1 MATSPRTP
9 RNFFPADL
17 TPLLLSGWQ
26 TNKFDKS
33 IPFWAEVDGLQFT
46 DTSIRR
52 KPGKSLI
59 GNFSSQPIRGMIA
72 INEYDTK
79 VLYLGDLN
87 KIYRWKLDDPLVLNA
102 EVGTGYSLVERA
114 GASVWDIAAP
124 EGIAT
129 WVEEDG
135 AISVWDEGIV
145 VATAWSFTNFG
156 TWVLA
161 ADNVGPIKI
170 KKNNETFADLQVG
183 KVSGA
188 SISIGGS
195 NHAVGDNITFSGGSG
210 SSFAGTVAAASGG
223 AVTRFKVTNYGSSY
237 RIWNRVTIVFICT

>member
-59 GNFSSQPIRGMIA
+59 GDFSSQPIRGMIA

-87 KIYRWKLDDPLVLNA
+87 KIYRWKLNEPLVLNT
-102 EVGTGYSLVERA
+102 EVGTGYSLGENA
-114 GASVWDIAAP
+114 GASVWDIALA
-124 EGIAT
+124 AST
-129 WVEEDG
+129 WTEDNG

-145 VATAWSFTNFG
+145 IATAWSFTNFG

-188 SISIGGS
+188 SIAAGGS
-195 NHAVGDNITFSGGSG
+195 GHAVGNNITFSGGAG
-210 SSFAGTVAAASGG
+210 SSFAGTVTE
-223 AVTRFKVTNYGSSY
+223 VLV
-237 RIWNRVTIVFICT
+237 VL

>member
-59 GNFSSQPIRGMIA
+59 GDFSSQPIRGMIA

-87 KIYRWKLDDPLVLNA
+87 KIYRWKLDEPLVLNT
-102 EVGTGYSLVERA
+102 EVGTGYSLVEKA
-114 GASVWDIAAP
+114 GASVWDS
-124 EGIAT
+124 GSST
-129 WVEEDG
+129 WDNG
-135 AISVWDEGIV
+135 SSVWDEGTVI
-145 VATAWSFTNFG
+145 ATAWSFTNFG

-161 ADNVGPIKI
+161 ADNVG
-170 KKNNETFADLQVG
+170 
-183 KVSGA
+183 
-188 SISIGGS
+188 
-195 NHAVGDNITFSGGSG
+195 
-210 SSFAGTVAAASGG
+210 
-223 AVTRFKVTNYGSSY
+223 SY
-237 RIWNRVTIVFICT
+237 